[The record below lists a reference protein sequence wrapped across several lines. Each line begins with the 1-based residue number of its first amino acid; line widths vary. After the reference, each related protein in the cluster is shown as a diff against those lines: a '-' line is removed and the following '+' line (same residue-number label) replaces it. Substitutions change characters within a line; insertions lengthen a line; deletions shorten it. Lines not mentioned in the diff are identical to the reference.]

1 MKKSST
7 RKNFTVRVKTD
18 LQKAIRHQA
27 VDEERDLSDL
37 VEDALDLY
45 LQTKTQSAA

>member
-1 MKKSST
+1 
-7 RKNFTVRVKTD
+7 

-37 VEDALDLY
+37 VEDAIALY
-45 LQTKTQSAA
+45 LQNSTTTAA